1 MLLRDSVTW
10 ESLTG
15 SGDEEAALVATG
27 DGSLLLHGRV
37 FNQNGAAY
45 TASAETMDYDFGDP
59 SAVKHVEGVQ
69 ISLQVR
75 EATDQ
80 AQVFY
85 VQVGTKMN
93 ADGTI
98 VWSPARALDARGN
111 HQNPTRIPVSQAGR
125 FVRLRFYSTAANVAW
140 RISGFQIFARRGGLY

>member
-1 MLLRDSVTW
+1 
-10 ESLTG
+10 
-15 SGDEEAALVATG
+15 
-27 DGSLLLHGRV
+27 
-37 FNQNGAAY
+37 
-45 TASAETMDYDFGDP
+45 MDYDFGDP